1 MLKAKLMRD
10 IITEFH
16 PWFKTNPDALEVYVT
31 RGKVIATGTPSMSFM
46 YQYELNVLAM
56 DFPGDLDRLTIPI
69 LSWARQHQPD
79 LLFNPERR
87 RDGIDFDA
95 DILNDD
101 TIDVL
106 YVIKATERVIVA
118 MEDGELVIEHLA
130 EPPVYP
136 EILKAWDVLVTG
148 PTDEFHLQRKGKALN
163 VQ

>member
-10 IITEFH
+10 IITDYT
-16 PWFKTNPDALEVYVT
+16 PWFKKNPDALEAYVT
-31 RGKVIATGTPSMSFM
+31 RGKIIATGTPSLSFM

-56 DFPGDLDRLTIPI
+56 DFPGSLDDLALPI

-106 YVIKATERVIVA
+106 FVIKATERVIVN
-118 MEDGELVIEHLA
+118 MVEGKLVIEHLA
-130 EPPVYP
+130 EPPVYQ
-136 EILKAWDVLVTG
+136 ESLKAWDVLIGG
-148 PTDEFHLQRKGKALN
+148 PTDALSLKIKGKVPD